1 MIATDLKR
9 LLMEHQKRLGE
20 HYVSL
25 RQVLLMMSKDWSVL
39 LILLTVVLLVFWNFV
54 MKAGDVDTFITR

>member
-9 LLMEHQKRLGE
+9 FPMEHQKRLGE

-25 RQVLLMMSKDWSVL
+25 RQVLLMMSKDWNVL
-39 LILLTVVLLVFWNFV
+39 LILLAVVLLVFWNFV
-54 MKAGDVDTFITR
+54 MKAGGVDTFIKR